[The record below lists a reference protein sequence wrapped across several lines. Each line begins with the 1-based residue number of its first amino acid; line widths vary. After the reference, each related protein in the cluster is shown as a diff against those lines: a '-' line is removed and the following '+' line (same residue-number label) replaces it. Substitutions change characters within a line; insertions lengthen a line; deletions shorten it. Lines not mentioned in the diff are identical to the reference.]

1 MQSSKT
7 KFTARGW
14 RLQRPQGMRT
24 LLQVTHHHTASANAA
39 LLFKELSKFRHVN
52 MRLAYAQLSAP
63 AQQVPVL
70 QPPHQSRS
78 VAHAE
83 QPRD

>member
-1 MQSSKT
+1 
-7 KFTARGW
+7 
-14 RLQRPQGMRT
+14 MRT